1 MTIAY
6 EILQDIL
13 DLVEVKLGKHTQLN
27 DTSIDEMFNNNHH
40 INDTFYDDETEE
52 EDNDYTI
59 EHEDL

>member
-27 DTSIDEMFNNNHH
+27 DTSIDVMFNNNHH

>member
-13 DLVEVKLGKHTQLN
+13 DLIEGKLGKHKQSN
-27 DTSIDEMFNNNHH
+27 DDEMFHP